1 MLEVSRTSMSHGSL
15 IVSTLAAHLALTAPV
30 EASAWPIEKNAI
42 RVGGQGGTFG
52 SAIIGPPL
60 GSKVDA
66 PLVSFYSEL
75 LSKQQ
80 RLSGEFERILFDNLQ
95 DLYVR

>member
-1 MLEVSRTSMSHGSL
+1 MLEVSRTSMSHSSL
-15 IVSTLAAHLALTAPV
+15 IVSTLAAHFALIAPV
-30 EASAWPIEKNAI
+30 EASAWPIEKASI
-42 RVGGQGGTFG
+42 RVAGQRGTFG
-52 SAIIGPPL
+52 SAIIGRPL
-60 GSKVDA
+60 GSNANA

-80 RLSGEFERILFDNLQ
+80 RLSGEFERILFDNLD